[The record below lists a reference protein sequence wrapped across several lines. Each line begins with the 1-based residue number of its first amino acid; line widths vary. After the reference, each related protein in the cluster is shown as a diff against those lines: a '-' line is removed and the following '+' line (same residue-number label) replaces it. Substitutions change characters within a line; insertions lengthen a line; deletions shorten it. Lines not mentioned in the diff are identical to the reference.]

1 MAASDSLR
9 FPAFNFI
16 KKKTWAKMFICEIC
30 KFFKSI
36 SWQNTSGWL
45 LLVFISEFW
54 EIFQITSFME
64 HLWETAYL
72 IYTLLNFNHHI
83 QEKSIS
89 QVVFKHFI
97 QEEEVAIR
105 RRSCTLCK
113 YLPWKL
119 SVKKLISW
127 SGSRLLCYII
137 LKRMLSDVLILV
149 TWPKWVHICK
159 RLQKTCSAGEHF
171 I

>member
-1 MAASDSLR
+1 MT
-9 FPAFNFI
+9 P
-16 KKKTWAKMFICEIC
+16 
-30 KFFKSI
+30 FFTEHL
-36 SWQNTSGWL
+36 QWL
-45 LLVFISEFW
+45 LLTVSDFQPSTSLKKRLGQRYLSVKFANFLRASLDKTPLVFICEFW

-105 RRSCTLCK
+105 RRSCTSCK
-113 YLPWKL
+113 YLPWKF
-119 SVKKLISW
+119 SVKKLIIVNRKTV
-127 SGSRLLCYII
+127 GLEVDCYVLLF
-137 LKRMLSDVLILV
+137 LKG
-149 TWPKWVHICK
+149 C
-159 RLQKTCSAGEHF
+159 
-171 I
+171 

>member
-1 MAASDSLR
+1 MLGGVLQKR
-9 FPAFNFI
+9 FPKNFTPFFTEHLQWLLLTVSDFQPSTSL
-16 KKKTWAKMFICEIC
+16 KKRLGQRYLSV
-30 KFFKSI
+30 KFANCLRTSLDKK
-36 SWQNTSGWL
+36 TSGWL
-45 LLVFISEFW
+45 LLMFICEFW
-54 EIFQITSFME
+54 EIFQITSFIE

-72 IYTLLNFNHHI
+72 IYKLLNFNHHI

-119 SVKKLISW
+119 SVKKLIIVYRKTV
-127 SGSRLLCYII
+127 GLEVDCYVLLF
-137 LKRMLSDVLILV
+137 LKG
-149 TWPKWVHICK
+149 C
-159 RLQKTCSAGEHF
+159 
-171 I
+171 